1 MNSHQLK
8 AYLGSKPVF
17 TTGPEPT
24 PWVRNPDWLPLPTH
38 SAGIQRID
46 CLVIVGNW
54 TCNPVAFLM
63 RGAYTVNWGDG
74 SAPQNVADNTQA
86 QKDYVYADLDPDT
99 EFTVGGTTFRQALI
113 TITPQSG
120 QNLTLVTFDRR
131 HTGYAQNYAT
141 PIVDMRLSVPN
152 CTSLL
157 IGGTTAPRRILE
169 RVDWLS
175 TGTLTSMANMFNSC
189 TSLQSIPQFPGSV
202 AAVTNMQSMFQGCAS
217 LQSIPAF
224 PGSVAAVTNMGGM
237 FQGCASLQSIPQ
249 FPGSVAAVTTMASMF
264 QDCRSLQSIPP
275 FPGSVAAVT
284 TMQGMFTGCT
294 SLQTIPPF
302 PGSVAA
308 VTNMQSMF
316 NSCSS
321 LQSIPPFPG
330 SVAAV
335 TTMQLMFLGC
345 ASLQTIPPF
354 PGSVAA
360 VTNMEN
366 LFNSCSSLQSI
377 PPFPGS
383 VAAVT
388 NMANMFRFCA
398 SLQSIPPFPGSV
410 AAVTTMAQMF
420 QDCFALQAIPA
431 FPSNLTALTNTAN
444 TFANT
449 LSISRIAGLPNIN
462 VSFSVQNCR
471 LGRTEIVSL
480 FNDLADRTATTSAN
494 IDIRGNPGVAS
505 LTAADELIATS
516 KNWTIQKT

>member
-1 MNSHQLK
+1 MNSYQLK

-17 TTGPEPT
+17 TTGSEPA

-63 RGAYTVNWGDG
+63 RGAYTVDWGDG

-120 QNLTLVTFDRR
+120 QNLTLVSFDRR
-131 HTGYAQNYAT
+131 HTGYAQQYAT

-152 CTSLL
+152 CTSLV
-157 IGGTTAPRRILE
+157 IGGSTAPRRILE

-175 TGTLTSMANMFNSC
+175 TGTLTSMASMFNSC
-189 TSLQSIPQFPGSV
+189 T
-202 AAVTNMQSMFQGCAS
+202 
-217 LQSIPAF
+217 
-224 PGSVAAVTNMGGM
+224 
-237 FQGCASLQSIPQ
+237 SLQSIPQ

-264 QDCRSLQSIPP
+264 QDCRSLQSIPQ

-284 TMQGMFTGCT
+284 TMNNMFNGCTSLQSITAFPGSVAAVTIMQGMFQNCSSLQTIPPFPGSVAEVTSMSNMFNGCASLQTIPPFPGSVAAVTNMSFMFT
-294 SLQTIPPF
+294 SCSFLQTIPPF

-316 NSCSS
+316 FRC
-321 LQSIPPFPG
+321 P
-330 SVAAV
+330 
-335 TTMQLMFLGC
+335 
-345 ASLQTIPPF
+345 SLQTIPPF

-360 VTNMEN
+360 VTRMDGMFQEC
-366 LFNSCSSLQSI
+366 LSLQS
-377 PPFPGS
+377 
-383 VAAVT
+383 
-388 NMANMFRFCA
+388 
-398 SLQSIPPFPGSV
+398 
-410 AAVTTMAQMF
+410 
-420 QDCFALQAIPA
+420 IPA
-431 FPSNLTALTNTAN
+431 FPSNLTSLTNTTN
-444 TFANT
+444 LFNST
-449 LSISRIAGLPNIN
+449 LSLSRIAGLPNIN

-480 FNDLADRTATTSAN
+480 FNDLANRTATTSAN